1 MRVPW
6 IEGKH
11 MRIQS
16 QLAVFW
22 LLALGAGLMLE
33 GCADPAPSGPVFEV
47 SFDSSL
53 ARSNGGEPTR
63 VELYLVDDCADVPMG
78 TRSVD
83 ATAETVIVR
92 DGSSGGFGRD
102 VPLGDFGLYGVA
114 QDDDCAIVA
123 AGCTPVT
130 ITEDART
137 LAITLSRFD
146 APGCP
151 VDQFCSR
158 QTGECSSGTT
168 PSRVTDGLLVL
179 YDFDEGSGDTVFDQS
194 DANPKLD
201 LTIAEPGNVTWSPG
215 YLSIEA
221 GTQLESRRDARKL
234 VSAIAPNNA
243 MTMEAWVRPSTL
255 VATGI
260 APDRIISMSDGSS
273 NRNFL
278 LGQDETEY
286 TARYRTEGENNGNPT
301 IRSTAGTAS
310 LNLTHVVFTHADD
323 GTEVFYIDGEED
335 LTTSREGNTSTWDPS
350 YSLVVANEVGG
361 GREWL
366 GELHLIAIYDR
377 ALDSEEVRQNFNAGP

>member
-1 MRVPW
+1 
-6 IEGKH
+6 

-22 LLALGAGLMLE
+22 LVVLGAGLMLE
-33 GCADPAPSGPVFEV
+33 GCADPAASGPTFEV

-53 ARSNGGEPTR
+53 ARSTGGEPTR

-78 TRSVD
+78 ARSVD

-92 DGSSGGFGRD
+92 GGSSGGFGPD
-102 VPLGDFGLYGVA
+102 LPLGDFGLYGVA

-130 ITEDART
+130 ISEDAQRF
-137 LAITLSRFD
+137 AITLSRFD

-151 VDQFCSR
+151 IDQFCSR
-158 QTGECSSGTT
+158 QTGECSSGTGGSGGTGGAT
-168 PSRVTDGLLVL
+168 PSRVTDGLLAL

-194 DANPKLD
+194 EVSPKLD
-201 LTIAEPGNVTWSPG
+201 LTIADTGNVTWSPG

-255 VATGI
+255 VATGTP
-260 APDRIISMSDGSS
+260 PDRIISMSDGSS

-278 LGQDETEY
+278 LGQDGTEY

-301 IRSTAGTAS
+301 IRSTVGTAS
-310 LNLTHVVFTHADD
+310 LNLAHVVFTHADD
-323 GTEVFYIDGEED
+323 GTEVFYINGEED
-335 LTTSREGNTSTWDPS
+335 LTTSRVGTTNTWDPS
-350 YSLVVANEVGG
+350 YPLVVANEVGG

-377 ALDSEEVRQNFNAGP
+377 ALDSEEVRQNFDAGP